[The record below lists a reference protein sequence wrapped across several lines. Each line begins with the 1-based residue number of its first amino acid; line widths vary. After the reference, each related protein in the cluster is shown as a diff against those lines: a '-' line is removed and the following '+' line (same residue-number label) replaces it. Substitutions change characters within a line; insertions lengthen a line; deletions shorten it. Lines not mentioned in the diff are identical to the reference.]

1 VRARM
6 SAMARVLG
14 FVVNG
19 LDAQRKHS
27 RELVE
32 RLRAEFRDR
41 VFHTE
46 IPWAAALVD
55 VPGARETVF
64 DAAPKSGAADA
75 FRRLA
80 GEILQRLPAVR
91 H

>member
-1 VRARM
+1 MGAT
-6 SAMARVLG
+6 ARVLG

-27 RELVE
+27 RELAE

-46 IPWAAALVD
+46 VPWAAALVD
-55 VPGARETVF
+55 VPGARETIF
-64 DAAPKSGAADA
+64 QGAPKSAAADA

-80 GEILQRLPAVR
+80 GEILQRLPTAR